1 MSTKAIRE
9 ALEELTRH
17 GTTDCGA
24 VAAAREVM
32 RKHVAA
38 LAELEAIEEAAKD
51 LDRLGIGDFTYTI
64 RDRVSVIASTHNSES
79 TWNHP
84 DVKAWSD
91 ASVLLA
97 TIAKES

>member
-1 MSTKAIRE
+1 VTTKAIQACLDGLALRAENEGGE
-9 ALEELTRH
+9 ATKRFIHE
-17 GTTDCGA
+17 
-24 VAAAREVM
+24 ARAE
-32 RKHVAA
+32 
-38 LAELEAIEEAAKD
+38 LAEIRKAAKT
-51 LDRLGIGDFTYTI
+51 LDRLGIGDFTYNI

>member
-1 MSTKAIRE
+1 VSTRSIQD
-9 ALEELTRH
+9 ALDLLESMLSHFEDDGERAKL
-17 GTTDCGA
+17 DGA
-24 VAAAREVM
+24 RV
-32 RKHVAA
+32 
-38 LAELEAIEEAAKD
+38 ELEAIRQAAKD
-51 LDRLGIGDFTYTI
+51 LDRLGIGDFTCNV
-64 RDRVSVIASTHNSES
+64 RDRVGVIASTHNSES